1 MPEGFWANKG
11 HWRGRFWTMG
21 GKNSAGWLF
30 PAVED
35 RFPLR
40 NVHVVETRIR
50 GIHEKSEKCHHI
62 WNLKKNYIS
71 YRACRRQV
79 TTLTSAFNSPSYQR
93 QSKYQLS
100 WQERALWWKLLVH
113 LLRSLLSFLYI
124 YIRLF
129 WSREVGSPPS
139 TVFINQGQLQTET
152 FFKFCWDIPY
162 SLYIINDLSDYH
174 NWEEFV
180 LAPTWNIHYT
190 LSWLHL

>member
-62 WNLKKNYIS
+62 WNLKNYITHS
-71 YRACRRQV
+71 AHRDKWLHWHQPSTVPDISASQNINWVDKRWRYGGNFLFICFV
-79 TTLTSAFNSPSYQR
+79 PCFLFLTSKSTVLIKR
-93 QSKYQLS
+93 GG
-100 WQERALWWKLLVH
+100 
-113 LLRSLLSFLYI
+113 
-124 YIRLF
+124 
-129 WSREVGSPPS
+129 SRGS
-139 TVFINQGQLQTET
+139 TVFINQDQFQTET
-152 FFKFCWDIPY
+152 FLKFFTDIPY
-162 SLYIINDLSDYH
+162 FHYIINDLSDHH
-174 NWEEFV
+174 NGEEFV
-180 LAPTWNIHYT
+180 LAPTWNQHCT
-190 LSWLHL
+190 PSWLHK